1 LTMLRRAHEHDLDV
15 PSVLST
21 DYINTI
27 PPQREPDYP
36 SDEDIEKRIR
46 AHVRWN
52 AAVMV
57 ARANRPGIG
66 VGGHIAT
73 YASAATMYEV
83 GFNHFFRARSKESSG
98 DQVFIQGHASPGI
111 YARAYLEGRLTE
123 QQLDGFRQELSTD
136 GGGLPSYPHPRLMPE
151 FWQFPTVT
159 MGLSPINAIFQARF
173 NRYLHDR
180 GIADTSQSHVWAFLG
195 DGEMAEPES
204 TGQIEVAAREGLE
217 NLTFVVNCNLQQ
229 LDGPVRGNGKVIQE
243 LEAQFRGAGWN
254 VIKVVWGSPWDR
266 LLAEDTDGAL
276 LEQMNTTPDG
286 QFQTYSA
293 ESGQYFRE
301 HFFGADERLQQL
313 VADVSDDDLKQLT
326 RGGHD
331 HRKVYAAFH
340 AARAHRGAPT
350 VILAQTVKGW
360 TLGTDF
366 EARNATHQMKKMT
379 QDELKTF
386 RDRL

>member
-1 LTMLRRAHEHDLDV
+1 
-15 PSVLST
+15 
-21 DYINTI
+21 
-27 PPQREPDYP
+27 
-36 SDEDIEKRIR
+36 
-46 AHVRWN
+46 
-52 AAVMV
+52 
-57 ARANRPGIG
+57 
-66 VGGHIAT
+66 
-73 YASAATMYEV
+73 
-83 GFNHFFRARSKESSG
+83 
-98 DQVFIQGHASPGI
+98 
-111 YARAYLEGRLTE
+111 
-123 QQLDGFRQELSTD
+123 
-136 GGGLPSYPHPRLMPE
+136 HPRLMPE

-180 GIADTSQSHVWAFLG
+180 GIADTSQCHVWAFLG

-266 LLAEDTDGAL
+266 LLAADTDGAL
-276 LEQMNTTPDG
+276 REQMNTTPDG
-286 QFQTYSA
+286 QVQTYSA
-293 ESGQYFRE
+293 EAGQYFRE

-313 VADVSDDDLKQLT
+313 VADLSDDDLKHLT

-340 AARAHRGAPT
+340 AARAHRGAPNRDPGPDGQG
-350 VILAQTVKGW
+350 LDLGHRLRSAQRHTPDEEDDPGRAEDLPRPAR
-360 TLGTDF
+360 TAHLGRRPGTGS
-366 EARNATHQMKKMT
+366 AALQPPP
-379 QDELKTF
+379 
-386 RDRL
+386 